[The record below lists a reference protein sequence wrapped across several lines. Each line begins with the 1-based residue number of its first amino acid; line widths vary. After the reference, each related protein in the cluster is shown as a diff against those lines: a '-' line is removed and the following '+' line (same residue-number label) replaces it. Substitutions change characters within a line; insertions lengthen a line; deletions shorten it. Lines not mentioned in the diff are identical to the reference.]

1 MMDTLFTEI
10 RYSAKSVFKD
20 WRFAAMVML
29 TLSVCI
35 GVNTTL
41 FTIINSVLL
50 QPLPVPDGDAIV
62 LMGNHYPKAGVSDLA
77 AQSSGADY
85 YDRMRDVTALQDHA
99 MFNSV
104 AYTLNDNGAPERVSG
119 MAATPSLFRLVRVSP
134 ALGRAFTDNEA
145 EIGSAQKVILSYAFW
160 QKLYGGD
167 SSILGRELRLN
178 GRPFTIVGVMP
189 RGFLFVDPEVRF
201 WVPLAFTTRQKEGRH
216 GNNWFNV
223 GRLKPGATL
232 GQVQSQV
239 DALNAANLERFPE
252 WKQILIN
259 AGFHTQARP
268 LKDLLVKEVRGTLYL
283 LWGGAAF
290 VLLIG
295 AVNIANLALARTT
308 LRMKEFATRL
318 ALGASHKQ
326 IARQLITEN
335 VMIAAAGGL
344 AGLGLGIIIIKA
356 LGRIGLDR
364 FPRATEVHAGAGVI
378 VFALTVAVLA
388 GVCIALVPL
397 AGIFK
402 LSLSTALR
410 ESSRTGTGG
419 KRSRTARQT
428 LVVAQIGFAFVLLAG
443 AGLLLT
449 SFRKLLNVDPG
460 FKTAGVLTASM
471 NAPGSSYRN
480 DADLRSLMNRSLE
493 QIRRMPGVNAAGAT
507 TGIPFKNGYS
517 DSVIIA
523 ETYAMKPGESF
534 ISPLQLIATPG
545 YMEAMGISLV
555 KGRYFEERDDEKSP
569 RVVIVDERLA
579 HRFWPDRDP
588 IGQRMY
594 QPGSIEFM
602 KTDEQ
607 TVWLKVVGVVRT
619 LRLADLTGAGNLA
632 GAYYF
637 PYAQSPQRAYS
648 FAISAATGTSA
659 IARALR
665 TSIANV
671 DPTLAL
677 FDVKTITERRDLS
690 LASRRTSMSLA
701 LAFGSLALFLSAIG
715 IYSVLSY
722 LLGQRRRE
730 IGIRLAIGSSPAGI
744 FRLFLREGMLLIGSG
759 LILGIAGSIALRTA
773 IENQI
778 YEVQPLDPVVIGA
791 VALVLGIVAMIA
803 CLRPA
808 QQAAKVDP
816 VVVLNEQ

>member
-1 MMDTLFTEI
+1 MMGTLFAEI
-10 RYSAKSVFKD
+10 RYSARSVLKD

-35 GVNTTL
+35 GANTTL

-50 QPLPVPDGDAIV
+50 QPLPVPDADAIV
-62 LMGNHYPKAGVSDLA
+62 LMANQYPKAGVTDLN
-77 AQSSGADY
+77 QSGGADY
-85 YDRMRDVTALQDHA
+85 YDRQRDVTALQDQA
-99 MFNSV
+99 MFDTI
-104 AYTLNDNGAPERVSG
+104 AYTMNDNGAPERVSG
-119 MAATPSLFRLVRVSP
+119 MEGTPSLFRLLRVSP
-134 ALGRAFTDNEA
+134 ILGRAFTDNEG
-145 EIGSAQKVILSYAFW
+145 EIGSAQKVMLSYALW
-160 QKLYGGD
+160 QKLYAGD
-167 SSILGRELRLN
+167 TSILGRELRLN

-189 RGFLFVDPEVRF
+189 RDFLFVDPQVRF
-201 WVPLAFTTRQKEGRH
+201 WVPIALTAEQKEGRH
-216 GNNWFNV
+216 SNNWYNI

-232 GQVQSQV
+232 AQVQSQL
-239 DALNAANLERFPE
+239 DALNAANMERFPK
-252 WKQILIN
+252 WKEILIN
-259 AGFHTQARP
+259 AGFHTQAKP

-318 ALGASHKQ
+318 ALGASHGQ
-326 IARQLITEN
+326 IARQLIAEN
-335 VMIAAAGGL
+335 VMIAVAGGL
-344 AGLGLGIIIIKA
+344 AGLALGYTIIKA

-364 FPRATEVHAGAGVI
+364 FPRATEVHVGPSVI
-378 VFALTVAVLA
+378 LFALAVAVLA
-388 GVCIALVPL
+388 GVCVALAPL

-419 KRSRTARQT
+419 RRSRMARQT

-449 SFRKLLNVDPG
+449 SFRRLLNVDPG
-460 FKTAGVLTASM
+460 FKTAGVLTASIS
-471 NAPGSSYRN
+471 APASRYRN
-480 DADLRSLMNRSLE
+480 DGDLRSLMNRSLQE
-493 QIRRMPGVNAAGAT
+493 IRRIPGVRAAGAT
-507 TGIPFKNGYS
+507 TGIPFKSGYS

-523 ETYAMKPGESF
+523 ETHAMKPGESF
-534 ISPLQLIATPG
+534 ISPMQLIATPG

-555 KGRYFEERDDEKSP
+555 KGRYFEERDDEKAP

-579 HRFWPDRDP
+579 HMFWPDRDP

-594 QPGSIEFM
+594 QPNSIDFV
-602 KTDEQ
+602 KTDEH
-607 TVWLKVVGVVRT
+607 TEWLKVVGVVRT
-619 LRLADLTGAGNLA
+619 LRLANLTGTGYPA

-637 PYAQSPQRAYS
+637 PYAQNSQRGYS
-648 FAISAATGTSA
+648 FAISAATDTSA

-665 TSIANV
+665 SSIASV

-677 FDVKTITERRDLS
+677 FDVKTISERRDLS
-690 LASRRTSMSLA
+690 LASRKTSMSIA
-701 LAFGSLALFLSAIG
+701 MAFGGLALFLSAIG

-744 FRLFLREGMLLIGSG
+744 FRLFFREGMLLVGSG
-759 LILGIAGSIALRTA
+759 LVLGIAGSIALRTA
-773 IENQI
+773 IKNQI
-778 YEVQPLDPVVIGA
+778 YGVQPLDPVVIGS

-808 QQAAKVDP
+808 QQATKVDP